1 MAAAPR
7 WLWTFLS
14 KFGKIVYLE
23 RAGLPALSF
32 FGDSVMRFW
41 VFCAIFFVASCSSIK
56 PGAPEKDEGP
66 VSIITGETGG
76 IKISDLGGSKN
87 SSDSAMPVNALL
99 WRASLEIIS
108 LIPISEIDT
117 FAGTIVSDW
126 HSLAENQNERLK
138 ITIFVL
144 DRELRSD
151 AVKSVVY
158 VQKRTQKDAPWGNT
172 LRDEAFARK
181 IEGLILNR
189 AREIRA
195 EAINDVQR

>member
-1 MAAAPR
+1 MRIAISVLICLLAA
-7 WLWTFLS
+7 
-14 KFGKIVYLE
+14 G
-23 RAGLPALSF
+23 
-32 FGDSVMRFW
+32 
-41 VFCAIFFVASCSSIK
+41 CSNITSEPPK
-56 PGAPEKDEGP
+56 EDEGP
-66 VSIITGETGG
+66 ISIITGKPGG
-76 IKISDLGGSKN
+76 LKLSDLGEPKN
-87 SSDSAMPVNALL
+87 NTDSAMPVNAIL
-99 WRASLEIIS
+99 WRASLEIVS
-108 LIPISEIDT
+108 LIPIVEVDT

-126 HSLAENQNERLK
+126 YSLPESQNERLK

-151 AVKSVVY
+151 AVKAVVY

-195 EAINDVQR
+195 AAINDVEQ